1 MTGLEGLL
9 HSLPKRKH
17 FRAKR
22 ISSYDT
28 TGGNQDYWPIEA
40 GETKGL
46 AELDGPG
53 CISHI
58 WATIGSPDDLY
69 LRKLLL
75 RMYWDGERYP
85 SVEVPIGD
93 FFGLGHARTYS
104 YQCAF
109 FNTSSRMEG
118 QLGGGCAMNCWI
130 PMPFGKNA
138 RLEVVNEQEQEVK
151 AFYFYVDYQ
160 LFDGSDD
167 DLMRFH
173 ALWRRENPCDG
184 WTGKGSVWHN
194 GEWGNRMQGDEG
206 KNLDGKGNYVIL
218 DAEGS
223 GHYIGVNFS
232 IDHLYKGWYGEGD
245 DMFFIDGEKW
255 PPSLH
260 GTGTEDYLSHA
271 WGMQRNS
278 HLYNGQAW
286 AEMEDFNNWGKVCVY
301 RYHVVDPVPF
311 EKSILVSIEHGHA
324 NNRSDDYSSCTY
336 WYQNEPHKRLAPVP
350 SVEARLPNL

>member
-151 AFYFYVDYQ
+151 TFYFYVDYQ

-173 ALWRRENPCDG
+173 AL
-184 WTGKGSVWHN
+184 
-194 GEWGNRMQGDEG
+194 
-206 KNLDGKGNYVIL
+206 
-218 DAEGS
+218 
-223 GHYIGVNFS
+223 
-232 IDHLYKGWYGEGD
+232 
-245 DMFFIDGEKW
+245 
-255 PPSLH
+255 
-260 GTGTEDYLSHA
+260 
-271 WGMQRNS
+271 
-278 HLYNGQAW
+278 
-286 AEMEDFNNWGKVCVY
+286 
-301 RYHVVDPVPF
+301 
-311 EKSILVSIEHGHA
+311 
-324 NNRSDDYSSCTY
+324 
-336 WYQNEPHKRLAPVP
+336 
-350 SVEARLPNL
+350 